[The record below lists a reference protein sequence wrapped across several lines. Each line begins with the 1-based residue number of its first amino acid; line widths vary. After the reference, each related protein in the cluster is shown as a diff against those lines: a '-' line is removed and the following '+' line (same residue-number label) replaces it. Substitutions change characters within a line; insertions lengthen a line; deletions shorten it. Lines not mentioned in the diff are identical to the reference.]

1 MRRYIAPAFILA
13 LTALA
18 AASAGGSGGAQSAP
32 AAQSSSEGR
41 VLYQTY
47 CASCH
52 GTTADGNGPAST
64 ALRHKPANLTLFAVA
79 NGGVFPSAK
88 LRRIVDGREVVAHGS
103 PDMPV
108 WGSAFKST
116 REGLDES
123 AVRARI
129 EAIVAYIESIQMR
142 RG

>member
-1 MRRYIAPAFILA
+1 MRRYIGGVFALA
-13 LTALA
+13 LIATGI
-18 AASAGGSGGAQSAP
+18 ASAGGSVGTQSA
-32 AAQSSSEGR
+32 AAAPSSSEGR

-47 CASCH
+47 CSSCH
-52 GTTADGNGPAST
+52 GSNADGNGPASA
-64 ALRHKPANLTLFAVA
+64 ALRHKPANLTLFALA

-88 LRRIVDGREVVAHGS
+88 LRRIVDGREVVSHGN

-108 WGSAFKST
+108 WGSAFKSA

-123 AVRARI
+123 AVQARI
-129 EAIVAYIESIQMR
+129 DAIVGYIESIQMR